1 MHTNQYYFGRW
12 LFMKAK
18 SLLQNDNR
26 EQLCVFNTMT
36 EVKKETKKPL
46 KV

>member
-1 MHTNQYYFGRW
+1 
-12 LFMKAK
+12 MKAK

-36 EVKKETKKPL
+36 EVKKRNQKTIKSVVDFNL
-46 KV
+46 FSYS